1 MILISNIVLEV
12 LDGSTVPST
21 DIYGADKKA
30 YINIGSG
37 NVFNLK
43 WTTTLTGA
51 DTVNYY
57 TLVIKRFD
65 PTLNVYYDI
74 FDKNIGLVNYFSVD
88 SSILPVLPEQ
98 YLLHIYVIVRSI
110 TGSVITSNI
119 VSPYVCKGSG
129 TYVNVKPEGYT
140 QAIMKRAIAFVNTEQ
155 LSIMATAGLNNELA
169 QILLDSNGYT
179 LITNESNILAASS
192 SKTTVIVKNSDGEE
206 VSILTEDNNPVTI
219 IATRLLTSADW
230 QLAPESFIK
239 DPDGTWRAT
248 DIKYEVLVSKNEK
261 TGNIEPIEV
270 LNNEGTYE
278 LLYTL

>member
-1 MILISNIVLEV
+1 VILISNIVLEV

-74 FDKNIGLVNYFSVD
+74 FDKNIGLVNKFYVNSD
-88 SSILPVLPEQ
+88 ILPIAPEQ
-98 YLLHIYVIVRSI
+98 YLLHIYVVAYGKA
-110 TGSVITSNI
+110 GSVITSNV

-129 TYVNVKPEGYT
+129 TYVKVQPENYS
-140 QAIMKRAIAFVNTEQ
+140 QSVMKRAVTFVNATQTAVAAATNEQ
-155 LSIMATAGLNNELA
+155 IEAV
-169 QILLDSNGYT
+169 LLDSNNT
-179 LITNESNILAASS
+179 ALITSDDKTLAAIIPKDIVIIKNSS
-192 SKTTVIVKNSDGEE
+192 SEE
-206 VSILTEDNNPVTI
+206 VSILDKSGNPVQ
-219 IATRLLTSADW
+219 LLVTKLLASANW
-230 QLAPESFIK
+230 QLASESSVK
-239 DPDGTWRAT
+239 GTDGTWHT
-248 DIKYEVLVSKNEK
+248 TNIKYEALVVKNEVTGK
-261 TGNIEPIEV
+261 FEPLEVRSDTTGN
-270 LNNEGTYE
+270 YE
-278 LLYTL
+278 QLYTL